1 MLLNSMYLGFGGI
14 NKKIKNK
21 LITDLDKFIIPEHK
35 IEIDMEWSGIMAFG
49 KSKIPIIKRESNS
62 VAVGIKSSGMGVAI
76 GGYVG
81 KSVANI
87 LLD

>member
-1 MLLNSMYLGFGGI
+1 
-14 NKKIKNK
+14 
-21 LITDLDKFIIPEHK
+21 
-35 IEIDMEWSGIMAFG
+35 MAFG

-76 GGYVG
+76 GSYVG
-81 KSVANI
+81 KNVANI